1 MMEIVASDALI
12 PLTYKLALCLYVYD
26 ISCLL
31 QMEKEIKELK
41 SQRDLAES
49 RLQDLL
55 QVVGD
60 RDPKHQVYLLMHFC
74 CYIY

>member
-1 MMEIVASDALI
+1 MEIVASDIFI
-12 PLTYKLALCLYVYD
+12 PLTDKLALFLYVYD

-60 RDPKHQVYLLMHFC
+60 RDPKHKV
-74 CYIY
+74 

>member
-1 MMEIVASDALI
+1 MFMIFR
-12 PLTYKLALCLYVYD
+12 
-26 ISCLL
+26 LL